1 MNNTAP
7 NLSFSHMGLNVRDL
21 ARMERYD
28 LDKCATPCATTVAA
42 QFGDALASVYIGQIS
57 HSTQPTGENSD
68 VQLQQRRLRHPGR
81 RRSVTPLSNSGES
94 VRGIQNE

>member
-42 QFGDALASVYIGQIS
+42 QFGDALASVYIETNFS
-57 HSTQPTGENSD
+57 FDSAD
-68 VQLQQRRLRHPGR
+68 RRKLRR
-81 RRSVTPLSNSGES
+81 ATSATPLAPPWPKA
-94 VRGIQNE
+94 